1 MINGN
6 YTFKNLNPDA
16 ERFGLSEDDYYQL
29 CLQLLEVVCNVGY
42 EGGRYRPRELLET
55 AKADGFED
63 GEMASCQICD
73 LLMPDGCLVKDTLA
87 MLKDFLPDK
96 ADRRA
101 VLTHM
106 LTEDFFAPVDVE
118 DEKYIGCWFNYN
130 DWQQFT
136 WSLTGTLFFEYAY
149 DYEVIH
155 GI

>member
-1 MINGN
+1 MTNTN

-29 CLQLLEVVCNVGY
+29 CLQLLEVVFSY
-42 EGGRYRPRELLET
+42 EGGRYRPRAMLEELKG
-55 AKADGFED
+55 AGFED
-63 GEMASCQICD
+63 GEMAACHYCD
-73 LLMPDGCLVKDTLA
+73 LLMPDNVPVRDTLA
-87 MLKDFLPDK
+87 MLREFLPDK

-130 DWQQFT
+130 NCHYFE